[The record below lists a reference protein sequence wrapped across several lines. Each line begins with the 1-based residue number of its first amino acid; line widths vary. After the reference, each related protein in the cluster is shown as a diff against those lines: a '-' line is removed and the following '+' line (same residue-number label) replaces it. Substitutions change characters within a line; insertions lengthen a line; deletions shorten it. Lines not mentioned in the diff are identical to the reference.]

1 MDLTRC
7 PKLVI
12 VTVIV
17 LFSLGLAACG
27 SSRLTQENFD
37 KIRTGM
43 TQAEVAAILGEPT
56 ESSSVD
62 VAVFSGT
69 ASTWKKDG
77 TTITIQFANGKVVA
91 KQFSTE
97 KNVKNYKRFATRAR
111 RPRYG

>member
-7 PKLVI
+7 PKLMVFS
-12 VTVIV
+12 VIV
-17 LFSLGLAACG
+17 LFSLCLTACG

-37 KIRTGM
+37 KIHPGM
-43 TQAEVAAILGEPT
+43 AQAEVTAILGEPT

-91 KQFSTE
+91 KQLSKE
-97 KNVKNYKRFATRAR
+97 KNVK
-111 RPRYG
+111 

>member
-12 VTVIV
+12 LTVIA
-17 LFSLGLAACG
+17 LFSLCLAGCDA
-27 SSRLTQENFD
+27 SRLTQENFD
-37 KIRTGM
+37 KIHTGM
-43 TQAEVAAILGEPT
+43 TQAEVTAILGEPT

-91 KQFSTE
+91 KQFSKE
-97 KNVKNYKRFATRAR
+97 KDIR
-111 RPRYG
+111 

>member
-1 MDLTRC
+1 MDLTRS
-7 PKLVI
+7 PKLLI
-12 VTVIV
+12 LTVIV
-17 LFSLGLAACG
+17 VFSLCLAACG

-37 KIRTGM
+37 KIHTGM

-91 KQFSTE
+91 KQLSKE
-97 KNVKNYKRFATRAR
+97 KNVK
-111 RPRYG
+111 

>member
-12 VTVIV
+12 LIVIV
-17 LFSLGLAACG
+17 LFSFWLAACDA
-27 SSRLTQENFD
+27 SRLTQENFD

-43 TQAEVAAILGEPT
+43 TQAEVTAILGEPT
-56 ESSSVD
+56 ESSSMD
-62 VAVFSGT
+62 VPVFSGT

-91 KQFSTE
+91 KQFSKE
-97 KNVKNYKRFATRAR
+97 KDVR
-111 RPRYG
+111 

>member
-1 MDLTRC
+1 MNLTRC

-12 VTVIV
+12 LAVIV
-17 LFSLGLAACG
+17 LFSLSLAACG
-27 SSRLTQENFD
+27 ASRLTQENFD

-43 TQAEVAAILGEPT
+43 TQAEVTAILGEPT

-77 TTITIQFANGKVVA
+77 TTITIQFANSKVVA
-91 KQFSTE
+91 KQFSKE
-97 KNVKNYKRFATRAR
+97 KNLK
-111 RPRYG
+111 

>member
-7 PKLVI
+7 PKLMNLTI
-12 VTVIV
+12 IV
-17 LFSLGLAACG
+17 LFSLCLAACG
-27 SSRLTQENFD
+27 TSQLTQENFD
-37 KIRTGM
+37 KIHTGM
-43 TQAEVAAILGEPT
+43 TLAEVTAILGEPT

-91 KQFSTE
+91 KQFSKE
-97 KNVKNYKRFATRAR
+97 KNVR
-111 RPRYG
+111 